1 MQWDP
6 QQYLSHGFADLRLRP
21 ALDLLGHVGAAAPA
35 RVADLGC
42 GPGNVTGFLTR
53 RWPQAQVIGIDSSEE
68 MLAKADAKATG
79 AEFVKADIADW
90 RPERPFDVIYS
101 NAALQWVDGHQSL
114 LPQLMAQLAPEGWL
128 AVQMP
133 RNHGAASHQAML
145 ETVEAGPWAERLRPA
160 TRPAPVALPEQYYAL
175 LRPHSASLDIW
186 ETIYLQQLEGDNPVV
201 EWTKGSALRPLL
213 AALDGDEER
222 QAFEIAYGARIRK
235 AYPPAPDGRTLFP
248 FRRLFIVARR

>member
-21 ALDLLGHVGAAAPA
+21 ALDLLSRIGAEAPA
-35 RVADLGC
+35 RVVDLGC

-53 RWPQAQVIGIDSSEE
+53 RWPDAEVIGIDSSEQ

-79 AEFVKADIADW
+79 ASFRKADIADW
-90 RPERPFDVIYS
+90 RPERPVDVIYS
-101 NAALQWVDGHQSL
+101 NAALQWVDDHEML
-114 LPQLMAQLAPEGWL
+114 FPQLAAQLAPGGWL
-128 AVQMP
+128 AIQMP

-145 ETVEAGPWAERLRPA
+145 ETVEAGPWAARLGTA
-160 TRPAPVALPEQYYAL
+160 TRPAPVALPAQYYTL
-175 LRPHSASLDIW
+175 LRPHCDSLDIW
-186 ETIYLQQLEGDNPVV
+186 ETIYLQQLEGENPVV

-222 QAFEIAYGARIRK
+222 QAFEIAYGARIRE

-248 FRRLFIVARR
+248 FRRLFIVVRR